1 MNSVYEEKN
10 PDLGVTYQ
18 WHNSRIVERIRTR
31 RGTLVEM
38 VDRPAWGLSCYMD
51 GVLQSCEKDQAVYHK
66 VLVGNGLSPFLP
78 VYQTPIKVCLFG
90 GGEGATAAR
99 LLQSRLPIES
109 VRMIEWDQEVVD
121 LFRNRF
127 RSWSILPGVDDSAWD
142 SPRLRLEH
150 EDAFVVCNEAH
161 EGEYGL
167 VLVDLFDVDE
177 ESMERMED
185 FVRKTADWSSA
196 SYGMYVATHS
206 PFVRPS
212 DKVLRRLRTA
222 LASQGFRVRLVTE
235 YVPSFHGH
243 AVFLYGQRG
252 AHSIVGLAS
261 DSE

>member
-1 MNSVYEEKN
+1 MTSVYEEVN
-10 PDLGVTYQ
+10 PDLGVTYR
-18 WHNSRIVERIRTR
+18 WHNSRIVERFRTR

-38 VDRPAWGLSCYMD
+38 VDRPAWGVSCYMD

-66 VLVGNGLSPFLP
+66 TLVKNGLAHFLP
-78 VYQTPIKVCLFG
+78 VYQTPMKVCLFG
-90 GGEGATAAR
+90 GGEGATAAH

-127 RSWSILPGVDDSAWD
+127 RSWSTLPGVHSAWD
-142 SPRLRLEH
+142 SPRLHLEH

-177 ESMERMED
+177 ESVERVED
-185 FVRKTADWSSA
+185 FVRKTAGWSSV
-196 SYGMYVATHS
+196 SYGIYVATHS

-243 AVFLYGQRG
+243 AVFLYGQREAQG
-252 AHSIVGLAS
+252 PAS
-261 DSE
+261 DNE

>member
-1 MNSVYEEKN
+1 MNSVYEEEN
-10 PDLGVTYQ
+10 PDLGVTYR
-18 WHNSRIVERIRTR
+18 WHNSRIVERFRTR

-38 VDRPAWGLSCYMD
+38 VDRPAWGVSCYMD

-66 VLVGNGLSPFLP
+66 VLVKNGLAPFLP
-78 VYQTPIKVCLFG
+78 VYQTPMKVCHFG

-121 LFRNRF
+121 LFRHRF
-127 RSWSILPGVDDSAWD
+127 RSWSTLPGGDSAWD
-142 SPRLRLEH
+142 SPRLKLEH

-177 ESMERMED
+177 ESVVVMED
-185 FVRKTADWSSA
+185 FVRKTAAWSSA
-196 SYGMYVATHS
+196 SYGMYVSTHS
-206 PFVRPS
+206 PFVRTN
-212 DKVLRRLRTA
+212 DKVLRRLRSV

-243 AVFLYGQRG
+243 AVFLYGQRE
-252 AHSIVGLAS
+252 AQNPAS
-261 DSE
+261 DNE